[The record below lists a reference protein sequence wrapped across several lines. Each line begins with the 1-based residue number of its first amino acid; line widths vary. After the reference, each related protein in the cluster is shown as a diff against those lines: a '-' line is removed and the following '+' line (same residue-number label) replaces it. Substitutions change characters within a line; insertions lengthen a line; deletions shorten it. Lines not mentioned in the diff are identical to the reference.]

1 MSTVEKESF
10 AQRYD
15 SYRTMTERWLAG
27 RMADRSDG
35 ADGLRRAMAYSLLA
49 GGKRVR
55 PVLCLEFARLCGTE
69 PEHALAAACALEML
83 HTYSLIHDDL
93 PCMDD
98 SDTRRGRPSSH
109 KRFGQTA
116 AVLAG
121 DCLQAEAFAA
131 ICDAAVGEAERF
143 RCCRI
148 LSRAAGTE
156 GICGGQYLDLGEGPA
171 SEEGLMAT
179 DLRKTAALMAA
190 ACAMGAAA
198 AGAEDGKVEAAWAFG
213 QALGMA
219 FQCRDDVL
227 DGDGFAAL
235 LGPERCQRMTE
246 EYTRQALERLDG
258 FEDTGF
264 LRALT
269 EKLCGRSA

>member
-1 MSTVEKESF
+1 MTAMDGGAE
-10 AQRYD
+10 ARYRQ
-15 SYRTMTERWLAG
+15 YRDMIEAWLAG
-27 RMADRSDG
+27 RLAPAGDG
-35 ADGLRRAMAYSLLA
+35 ADGLRQVMAYSLLA

-55 PVLCLEFARLCGTE
+55 PVLCLEFARVCGLE
-69 PEHALAAACALEML
+69 PERALPAACALEML

-98 SDTRRGRPSSH
+98 DDMRRGRPTSH
-109 KRFGQTA
+109 KKFGETA

-131 ICDAAVGEAERF
+131 VCDAPIGEAERS
-143 RCCRI
+143 RCCGV
-148 LSRAAGTE
+148 LSRAAGAE
-156 GICGGQYLDLGEGPA
+156 GICGGQYMDLGAGPDSA
-171 SEEGLMAT
+171 EGLTET

-198 AGAEDGKVEAAWAFG
+198 AGAGQDTVGRAYAFG
-213 QALGMA
+213 QDLGMA

-235 LGPERCQRMTE
+235 LRAERCQAMAER
-246 EYTRQALERLDG
+246 YTNAALERLDG
-258 FEDTGF
+258 FEDTDF
-264 LRALT
+264 LRTLT
-269 EKLCGRSA
+269 GYLCGRTV